1 MPDCLNIKPALQHP
15 TVLFHMTAVFSSSI
29 WHLLLLCYWHYS
41 FKYCQHLNIT
51 KSKIFFVLFY
61 ILESLLHFK
70 HSVILYPLGFPPPSP
85 LPISSFCSVC
95 DRMGMN
101 YRHRPGLESCNIGQ
115 ITSFWTMFSHQCII
129 IAPLFQGCYKG

>member
-51 KSKIFFVLFY
+51 KSKIFLSYFIFWNPYFILNILWSY
-61 ILESLLHFK
+61 IPLVSL
-70 HSVILYPLGFPPPSP
+70 PPPP
-85 LPISSFCSVC
+85 PPISSFCSVC

-115 ITSFWTMFSHQCII
+115 ITSFWTMFSHQWII
-129 IAPLFQGCYKG
+129 IAPLFQGCYEG